1 VKAFRLALN
10 FLPRQARSMADARP
24 HQQHLLGIALRI
36 GAATTFATMALAIK
50 LAYAHGVSTI
60 EVCFYRSAFALPIV
74 LLWILANRNFGA
86 WRTKHP
92 LSHAWRSAV
101 GLTSMLLSFTALFYL
116 PLAEATTI
124 GFAAPLFAVILSAL
138 VLKEKVGRH
147 RWSAV
152 AIGLAGVF
160 LVMRPH
166 GGALPA
172 IGLTVA
178 ILAALATS
186 VASITIRQIG
196 RHEAT
201 PTLVFWFTLLSTL
214 AVGLLMPWAARGHD
228 GTTWMILL
236 GVGACGGVAQLLM
249 TASLRFAP
257 VSTVVPFDYV
267 QLLWAVTFGLL
278 LFAQHPAPTTW
289 AGAAI
294 IVASGL
300 YTLHRE
306 RVLGRAKTEPAP
318 AV

>member
-1 VKAFRLALN
+1 MSE
-10 FLPRQARSMADARP
+10 PRP
-24 HQQHLLGIALRI
+24 HQQHLLGIGLRV
-36 GAATTFATMALAIK
+36 GAATAFASMALAIK
-50 LAYAHGVSTI
+50 LAYAHQVSTI
-60 EVCFYRSAFALPIV
+60 EVAFYRSAFALPLV
-74 LLWILANRNFGA
+74 LGWIAANRDFGA
-86 WRTKHP
+86 WRTRHP
-92 LSHAWRSAV
+92 LSHVWRSAV
-101 GLTSMLLSFTALFYL
+101 GLSSMLLSFTALFYL

-138 VLKEKVGRH
+138 VLKERVGRH

-152 AIGLAGVF
+152 GIGFAGVF

-166 GGALPA
+166 GGTLPA
-172 IGLTVA
+172 TGLVVA
-178 ILAALATS
+178 IFAAFATS

-201 PTLVFWFTLLSTL
+201 PTIVFWFTLLSTL
-214 AVGLLMPWAARGHD
+214 AVGVLMPWAARAHD
-228 GTTWMILL
+228 GVTWMILL
-236 GVGACGGVAQLLM
+236 GVGTCGGIAQLLM

-257 VSTVVPFDYV
+257 VSTVVPFDYA

-278 LFAQHPAPTTW
+278 LFGQQPAGTTW

-306 RVLGRAKTEPAP
+306 RVLGRARTEPAG